1 MGSGPVAGR
10 DSWVPLSWT
19 KGFFNRSCSAAI
31 AHPDGLGAP
40 LDILIERTFTRTIV
54 LVSVGAPTVRRQE
67 RGGVC
72 RCLLLRR
79 CPPATTPR
87 LEEHT
92 SELQSRFELVCRL
105 LLEKKEQNPRGNG
118 LASQR

>member
-72 RCLLLRR
+72 RCLLLWR
-79 CPPATTPR
+79 CPQATTHASLSSPALNARFARQR
-87 LEEHT
+87 LRWECARKHR
-92 SELQSRFELVCRL
+92 S
-105 LLEKKEQNPRGNG
+105 
-118 LASQR
+118 ASL